1 MLIAYLYLKIS
12 GFNKLFYKP
21 QRNAIAFISDQLT
34 PIQTMTSDGVQ
45 LGGFLIHP
53 TNRNALSN
61 VTLVYLHGISFDP
74 KQKVP
79 EMMEYAN

>member
-1 MLIAYLYLKIS
+1 
-12 GFNKLFYKP
+12 
-21 QRNAIAFISDQLT
+21 
-34 PIQTMTSDGVQ
+34 MTQDGVQ

-79 EMMEYAN
+79 EMMEYANEINSQIVLFNYRGYSYSE